1 MRAFHDKSGRI
12 MASSP
17 SLVEQLEGRGFRN
30 ITLWNRGVDT
40 DQFNPDKRG
49 IDGGV
54 YADLPGPVFVYVGRV
69 AVEKNLEAFLGLDLP
84 GSKVVVGDGPARE
97 MLTAKY
103 PQARFT
109 GVKGGTELAR
119 HYADADCLVF
129 PSLTETFG
137 MVILESLAAGTPVAG
152 FDAPGP
158 KDLIPGNG
166 VGAVGDDGFAET
178 ALSLL
183 RWRAAARFAGLMP
196 SSSRGARAPRS
207 SSATCRLCR
216 PRRSAGSGAACAPCA
231 ASAWDANPRPPDPQ
245 GS

>member
-17 SLVEQLEGRGFRN
+17 SLVDQLEGRGFRN

-40 DQFNPDKRG
+40 EQFNPDKRG
-49 IDGGV
+49 IEGGV

-69 AVEKNLEAFLGLDLP
+69 AIEKNLEAFLGLDLP

-103 PQARFT
+103 PDVRFT

-166 VGAVGDDGFAET
+166 VGAVGDDLKAACLEAVACSREVCRRYAEQF
-178 ALSLL
+178 S
-183 RWRAAARFAGLMP
+183 W
-196 SSSRGARAPRS
+196 RS
-207 SSATCRLCR
+207 SAEEFQRNLQPLPPPEKRRFWRRLR
-216 PRRSAGSGAACAPCA
+216 ALRRIRLGRQPKAA
-231 ASAWDANPRPPDPQ
+231 
-245 GS
+245 